1 MENRPSTRENAE
13 KRYLFKDKKEN
24 TGDDVRASGTEE
36 INDSLSDD
44 FQDYE
49 QCVHRYQTM
58 LLRLI
63 ALLVALWL
71 VFFVFLG
78 VLAAPTNDMQP
89 RIDAG
94 DAVLF
99 YRLDKD
105 VQAQDVVVIEKEV
118 DGAKQTILGRVVAVA
133 GDTVEITDAGQLIVN
148 GNAVVEYNISGV
160 TRPYENS
167 AVRYPLTL
175 GADECFVLADT
186 REGGMDSRYFGPV
199 SKDELAGTA
208 IAIWRR
214 INL

>member
-1 MENRPSTRENAE
+1 MTDQTVAKDDAD
-13 KRYLFKDKKEN
+13 KRYLFKDKNDGEST
-24 TGDDVRASGTEE
+24 TGAGE
-36 INDSLSDD
+36 INGHLDDD

-49 QCVHRYQTM
+49 QSVHRYQTL

-78 VLAAPTNDMQP
+78 VLSAPTNDMQP

-94 DAVLF
+94 DGVLF

-118 DGAKQTILGRVVAVA
+118 DGATQTIIGRVVAVE

-148 GNAVVEYNISGV
+148 GNAVVEYNISGA

-167 AVRYPLTL
+167 GVSYPLTL
-175 GADECFVLADT
+175 GPDECFVLADT

-214 INL
+214 VNL